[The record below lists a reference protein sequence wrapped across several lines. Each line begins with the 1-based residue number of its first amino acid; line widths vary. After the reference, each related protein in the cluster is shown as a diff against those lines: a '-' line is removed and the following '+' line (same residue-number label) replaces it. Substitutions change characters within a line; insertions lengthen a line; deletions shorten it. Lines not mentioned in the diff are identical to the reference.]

1 VLKLPEPTGMIAVDS
16 KFPLESYERMF
27 AEGADRVSPAV
38 FKASVKK
45 HIDDIASKY
54 IVQGETGEGAMM
66 FIPAE
71 AVFAEIHGNHR
82 DLVDY
87 AATRRVWLVSP
98 TTLMAVLNTARVVLK
113 DLETRKQVHIIQD
126 QLGKLGADFGR
137 FQSRM
142 DDLSKHIG
150 QAYKDVEQVHISSK
164 KISERFQ
171 KIERAEFDTIPAPG
185 AVPPEVGSA
194 GTPASAALPSPGL
207 PTPILDHQIR

>member
-1 VLKLPEPTGMIAVDS
+1 
-16 KFPLESYERMF
+16 
-27 AEGADRVSPAV
+27 
-38 FKASVKK
+38 
-45 HIDDIASKY
+45 
-54 IVQGETGEGAMM
+54 M

-113 DLETRKQVHIIQD
+113 DVETREQVHIIQD

-171 KIERAEFDTIPAPG
+171 KIERAEFDTIPAPSG
-185 AVPPEVGSA
+185 VAIPAGTDIAPAAVPSHIPV
-194 GTPASAALPSPGL
+194 PIPIPIPSL
-207 PTPILDHQIR
+207 TAK

>member
-1 VLKLPEPTGMIAVDS
+1 
-16 KFPLESYERMF
+16 
-27 AEGADRVSPAV
+27 
-38 FKASVKK
+38 
-45 HIDDIASKY
+45 
-54 IVQGETGEGAMM
+54 
-66 FIPAE
+66 
-71 AVFAEIHGNHR
+71 
-82 DLVDY
+82 
-87 AATRRVWLVSP
+87 
-98 TTLMAVLNTARVVLK
+98 
-113 DLETRKQVHIIQD
+113 
-126 QLGKLGADFGR
+126 
-137 FQSRM
+137 M